1 MTHRSTGSAPDA
13 VTAFSSRKGDAHM
26 TNPTLGATGI
36 TVGDITIGTS
46 ALGEGT
52 TPGSPEEAQAVAAAQ
67 ALLAGPFPL
76 LDTSNN
82 YGNGRSETV
91 LGLALADMGSRATA
105 RIATKVDRDGETG
118 AFDRDRVLRSY
129 EESLTRLGLDR
140 VGILH
145 FHDPYSVTFAEAT
158 GPGGALEG
166 LRELRDAGAVD
177 AIGIAAGPIPL
188 MTRYVETG
196 LFDVVLSHNRYTLVD
211 RSAEPLFAAARE
223 RGMGVFNAAPF
234 GAGILAKGSAS
245 RASYG
250 YVEAPPELM
259 AWIARAEQLCADHGV
274 PLAAAALHFSLRSP
288 LVDSTIVGIAST
300 QRLEQLQQLRET
312 VVPDAL
318 WSDLDALGS
327 APSPLPEQDAADSRP
342 LL

>member
-1 MTHRSTGSAPDA
+1 MTHT
-13 VTAFSSRKGDAHM
+13 
-26 TNPTLGATGI
+26 TLGATGI

-52 TPGSPEEAQAVAAAQ
+52 EPGSPEEAQAVADART
-67 ALLAGPFPL
+67 LLAGPFPL
-76 LDTSNN
+76 IDTSNN
-82 YGNGRSETV
+82 YGNGRSEAV
-91 LGLALADMGSRATA
+91 LGLALAEMGSQATA

-129 EESLTRLGLDR
+129 EESLARLGLDR

-166 LRELRDAGAVD
+166 LRELRDSGAVD

-211 RSAEPLFAAARE
+211 RSAEALFAEARR

-245 RASYG
+245 RASYA
-250 YVEAPPELM
+250 YTDASPDLM
-259 AWIARAEQLCADHGV
+259 AWIGRAEQVCADHGV
-274 PLAAAALHFSLRSP
+274 PLAAAALHFSLRSE
-288 LVDSTIVGIAST
+288 LVDSTIVGIASAR
-300 QRLEQLQQLRET
+300 RLDQLLQLRDT
-312 VVPDAL
+312 VIPDGL
-318 WSDLDALGS
+318 WAEIDALGA
-327 APSPLPEQDAADSRP
+327 APSPLPAQDAADAQP

>member
-1 MTHRSTGSAPDA
+1 MTDTTLGSTG
-13 VTAFSSRKGDAHM
+13 
-26 TNPTLGATGI
+26 L

-52 TPGSPEEAQAVAAAQ
+52 APGSPEEAEAVATARD
-67 ALLAGPFPL
+67 LLTGPFPL
-76 LDTSNN
+76 VDTSNN
-82 YGNGRSETV
+82 YASGRSEAV
-91 LGLALADMGSRATA
+91 LGLALAELGERATA

-118 AFDRDRVLRSY
+118 AFGRDRVLRSY
-129 EESLTRLGLDR
+129 EESLARLGLDR

-145 FHDPYSVTFAEAT
+145 FHDPYSVTLAEALDA
-158 GPGGALEG
+158 GGALEG
-166 LRELRDAGAVD
+166 LRELREAGAVD

-188 MTRYVETG
+188 MTAYVETG
-196 LFDVVLSHNRYTLVD
+196 VFDVVLSHNRYTLVD
-211 RSAEPLFAAARE
+211 RSAEALFTAARE

-250 YVEAPPELM
+250 YTDASAELM
-259 AWIARAEQLCADHGV
+259 AWIADAERVCDAHGV

-288 LVDSTIVGIAST
+288 LVDSTIVGISSPR
-300 QRLEQLQQLRET
+300 RLAQLTALRDTEI
-312 VVPDAL
+312 PDAL
-318 WSDLDALGS
+318 WSELDALGP
-327 APSPLPEQDAADSRP
+327 APTPLTAQDAEDSRR

>member
-1 MTHRSTGSAPDA
+1 MTHT
-13 VTAFSSRKGDAHM
+13 
-26 TNPTLGATGI
+26 TLGATAI

-52 TPGSPEEAQAVAAAQ
+52 EPGSPEEAQAVADART
-67 ALLAGPFPL
+67 LLAGPFPL
-76 LDTSNN
+76 IDTSNN
-82 YGNGRSETV
+82 YGNGRSEAV
-91 LGLALADMGSRATA
+91 LGLALAEMGSQATA
-105 RIATKVDRDGETG
+105 RIATKVDRDGATG

-129 EESLTRLGLDR
+129 EESLARLGLDR

-166 LRELRDAGAVD
+166 LRELRDSGAVD

-211 RSAEPLFAAARE
+211 RSAEALFAEARR

-245 RASYG
+245 RASYA
-250 YVEAPPELM
+250 YTDASPDLM
-259 AWIARAEQLCADHGV
+259 AWIARAEQVCADHGV
-274 PLAAAALHFSLRSP
+274 PLAAAALHFSLRSE
-288 LVDSTIVGIAST
+288 LVDSTIVGIASAR
-300 QRLEQLQQLRET
+300 RLDQLRELRDT
-312 VVPDAL
+312 VVPDGL
-318 WSDLDALGS
+318 WAEIDALGP
-327 APSPLPEQDAADSRP
+327 APSPLPAQDAADAQP

>member
-1 MTHRSTGSAPDA
+1 MTDKTLGSTGI
-13 VTAFSSRKGDAHM
+13 R
-26 TNPTLGATGI
+26 
-36 TVGDITIGTS
+36 VGDITLGTS

-52 TPGSPEEAQAVAAAQ
+52 ARGSAQEAAAVATAVDLLTSEF
-67 ALLAGPFPL
+67 ALV
-76 LDTSNN
+76 DTSNN
-82 YGNGRSETV
+82 YGGGRSEQV
-91 LGLALADMGSRATA
+91 LGLALAEVGPSLATA
-105 RIATKVDRDGETG
+105 RIATKVDRDGRTG

-129 EESLTRLGLDR
+129 EESLQRLGVDR

-145 FHDPYSVTFAEAT
+145 LHDPYSITFEQAAS
-158 GPGGALEG
+158 PGGALEG
-166 LRELRDAGAVD
+166 MRELRETGAVD

-211 RSAEPLFAAARE
+211 RSAEAFFAEARR

-245 RASYG
+245 RPSYG
-250 YVEAPPELM
+250 YTDASPELM
-259 AWIARAEQLCADHGV
+259 AWISRAEQVCADHGV
-274 PLAAAALHFSLRSP
+274 PLAAAALHFSLRSE
-288 LVDSTIVGIAST
+288 LVDSTIVGISST
-300 QRLEQLQQLRET
+300 RRLEQLRELRDT
-312 VVPDAL
+312 AVPDAL
-318 WSDLDALGS
+318 WADLDALGA